1 MKRNDPHQNGS
12 VAPTSERMKN
22 NWKPISGWS
31 IKGPILLL
39 AVFFGIFGDALNVGP
54 GAVAA
59 GFAMLIPIIVFRPSW
74 NELRFWI
81 TVILLGAAQ
90 VPLVMRMNPMLDRSG
105 FASQFAFGTL
115 DCALVVIV
123 IWWVC
128 SASKETIG
136 GWRR

>member
-1 MKRNDPHQNGS
+1 MDRRCRTDQGEKS
-12 VAPTSERMKN
+12 

-31 IKGPILLL
+31 IKGAIFLL
-39 AVFFGIFGDALNVGP
+39 AVFLGIFGDALHVGP

-74 NELRFWI
+74 NALRFWI
-81 TVILLGAAQ
+81 TVVLLGAAQ
-90 VPLVMRMNPMLDRSG
+90 VPLVMLMNPMLDRSG

-128 SASKETIG
+128 SNRKERTM
-136 GWRR
+136 